1 MPEIKKMPSER
12 LKELLDFVRE
22 CDSRYQL
29 AYEMVN
35 REDRRLQDFAHQA
48 EFAADEEELY
58 RVAREF
64 QESRRERRRNKN
76 EVQLYELLVK
86 FFGEKGPRD
95 TLKRMEQLLVQQRKQ
110 EEYLVSERV
119 YKPRVK

>member
-95 TLKRMEQLLVQQRKQ
+95 ALKRMEQLLGQQRKQ

>member
-48 EFAADEEELY
+48 EFAADEEEL
-58 RVAREF
+58 
-64 QESRRERRRNKN
+64 
-76 EVQLYELLVK
+76 
-86 FFGEKGPRD
+86 
-95 TLKRMEQLLVQQRKQ
+95 
-110 EEYLVSERV
+110 
-119 YKPRVK
+119 